1 MKAAQLQQAGVIDC
15 VEVPDPAPAPG
26 KVLVRTLQASLC
38 GSDLHTVYMPLRR
51 LAEPGRPGAPG
62 HEGVGEVIE
71 SADPR
76 FPAGTRVLT
85 APNVDVAAC
94 FADYQLLDPAY
105 LVALPRDGAPER
117 MVLAQ
122 PLGTVI
128 YGIERALAGAET
140 PECAVVLGQGS
151 IGLFFTWLLKRRGVA
166 SVIAIERDAA
176 RRRLAAGF
184 GADLVLDPAGDKVG
198 DAVRDIAGGTGA
210 PLVVEA
216 AGRDAARAA
225 AVGLAGDEGRV
236 LLFGMPESMD
246 MPRFPFGEMF
256 LRRLTLISTHGSQE
270 EADLASF
277 RAAVELIRDGAVPV
291 EPLIDSA
298 WRIDDIGAAFDA
310 AHRCAEGVVKARITF
325 D

>member
-1 MKAAQLQQAGVIDC
+1 MKAARFQQAGVIDC
-15 VEVPDPAPAPG
+15 VETPDLRPAPG

-38 GSDLHTVYMPLRR
+38 GSDLHAVYMPLRPV
-51 LAEPGRPGAPG
+51 EGPGRPGAPG
-62 HEGVGEVIE
+62 HEGVGEVID
-71 SADPR
+71 SGDPR
-76 FPAGTRVLT
+76 FPAGMRVLT

-94 FADYQLLDPAY
+94 FADQQLLDPAY
-105 LVALPRDGAPER
+105 LVALPGDAAPER

-122 PLGTVI
+122 PLGTAI
-128 YGIERALAGAET
+128 YGLDRALAGAET
-140 PECAVVLGQGS
+140 PDCAVVLGQGS

-166 SVIAIERDAA
+166 SVIAVEPNAG
-176 RRRLAAGF
+176 RRRLAAAY
-184 GADLVLDPAGDKVG
+184 GADLVLDPERDKIAE
-198 DAVRDIAGGTGA
+198 AVRDIAGGAGA

-225 AVGLAGDEGRV
+225 AVCLAAEEGRV
-236 LLFGMPESMD
+236 LLFGMPEGMD
-246 MPRFPFGEMF
+246 MARFPFGEMF

-277 RAAVELIRDGAVPV
+277 RAAVALIRDGTIPV
-291 EPLIDSA
+291 DPLIGSA
-298 WRIDDIGAAFDA
+298 YRIDDIRAAFDA